1 MQKSHEYV
9 ACILYFNKDISM
21 QPEIHI
27 LIHLHLHVY
36 VDMHEESA
44 MHSRRWGYADETPDI
59 TFSITQRLSLLDLSI
74 PPCPRKANN
83 GTKCKGN

>member
-44 MHSRRWGYADETPDI
+44 MHSRR
-59 TFSITQRLSLLDLSI
+59 
-74 PPCPRKANN
+74 
-83 GTKCKGN
+83 